1 MRKCGKVMNRKQLGQ
16 LGENYAAQMLQ
27 EKGLEIVARNWR
39 CASGELDLVA
49 RDGSVIVF
57 VEVRTRTIASSSQA
71 YTQRY
76 GSVLEAITPQKRVQV
91 KRLAEIYLYQHR
103 LTEQSVRFDVVL
115 VEKTGEQ
122 MTATHI
128 EHAF

>member
-1 MRKCGKVMNRKQLGQ
+1 MNRKQTGQ

-27 EKGLEIVARNWR
+27 EKGLMIIARNWR
-39 CASGELDLVA
+39 CASGEIDLVA
-49 RDGSVIVF
+49 RDGSVVVF
-57 VEVRTRTIASSSQA
+57 VEVRTRTINASRRA
-71 YTQRY
+71 NEQRY
-76 GSVLEAITPQKRVQV
+76 GSVLEAITVQKRAQV

-103 LTEQSVRFDVVL
+103 MTEHSVRFDVVL
-115 VEKTGEQ
+115 VERKDEQ

>member
-1 MRKCGKVMNRKQLGQ
+1 MNRKQLGQ

-27 EKGLEIVARNWR
+27 EKGLMIAARNWR
-39 CASGELDLVA
+39 CSSGELDLVA

-57 VEVRTRTIASSSQA
+57 VEVRTRTIAAASKA
-71 YTQRY
+71 NEQRY
-76 GSVLEAITPQKRVQV
+76 GSVLEAVTVQKRAQV

-103 LTEQSVRFDVVL
+103 LSDHAIRFDVVL
-115 VEKTGEQ
+115 VERKGDQ

>member
-1 MRKCGKVMNRKQLGQ
+1 MNRKQLGQ